1 MVYIPLLWGFIS
13 FPVHGNLLQSAFYSV
28 AIRFVVHGNRLPFG
42 CCLGFVS
49 PFRIP
54 SVWRLFVRTL
64 RFFGVL
70 RKHNRTLRKPW
81 FCRSGK
87 GCAASVG
94 PGEEITSRRLFIH
107 LFLAPLLYHS
117 LGAVSTHKCNLW
129 ENNFLNIHTMTP
141 KTG

>member
-54 SVWRLFVRTL
+54 SVCLSVVCTHSPFFRCFEETQQDLTKTL
-64 RFFGVL
+64 VF
-70 RKHNRTLRKPW
+70 
-81 FCRSGK
+81 
-87 GCAASVG
+87 VG
-94 PGEEITSRRLFIH
+94 PGKVAQRRSVRVRRSRYVVCLSICFLHPYYITAW
-107 LFLAPLLYHS
+107 APCQ
-117 LGAVSTHKCNLW
+117 HKNA
-129 ENNFLNIHTMTP
+129 IYG
-141 KTG
+141 KIIS